1 MLNAYLLQFSPI
13 NQIPGD
19 TVHSYGKC
27 LHWLEWLRLLPKSSR
42 PRRRSGG
49 HAGVVLTPR
58 QLAPHVALS
67 GPFACVQTAD
77 DCIAAQVL
85 DVDSLG
91 EAVIERSLYT
101 PPFVCAAAASIIAAL
116 VG

>member
-1 MLNAYLLQFSPI
+1 VGARRGAMETPHI
-13 NQIPGD
+13 
-19 TVHSYGKC
+19 VRR
-27 LHWLEWLRLLPKSSR
+27 LRLLPKSSR

-101 PPFVCAAAASIIAAL
+101 PPFVCAAAASIIGPGTAPEASAD
-116 VG
+116 

>member
-1 MLNAYLLQFSPI
+1 
-13 NQIPGD
+13 
-19 TVHSYGKC
+19 VRR
-27 LHWLEWLRLLPKSSR
+27 LRLLPKSSR

-101 PPFVCAAAASIIAAL
+101 PPFVCAAAASIIGTVCHL
-116 VG
+116 IEMKRLESWTRVNREGRTSQ

>member
-1 MLNAYLLQFSPI
+1 MVDSKTTPLLACYPSPA
-13 NQIPGD
+13 G
-19 TVHSYGKC
+19 
-27 LHWLEWLRLLPKSSR
+27 

-91 EAVIERSLYT
+91 DT
-101 PPFVCAAAASIIAAL
+101 PPFVCAAAASIIGPGTYAVRLYYGSARGKCEERSHL
-116 VG
+116 PRTV